1 MDLSNSYDTKFKTP
15 SLCKINPTDRDA
27 KTDAKV
33 LTRPYNLNLYY
44 PLPRK
49 SGSIYL
55 SFPAQM
61 CNLSNSDEKECMG
74 IALHHAGN
82 KDTFTLQNVTLHF
95 MQKFSAKIQCKIM
108 PQKVYVTKSE
118 AKYITPKFGCKICP
132 QKFTPLKLDAK
143 NILPQNLD
151 AKYVPKNS
159 RH

>member
-1 MDLSNSYDTKFKTP
+1 MALSNSYDTKFKTP
-15 SLCKINPTDRDA
+15 SQCKINLTDRHA

-61 CNLSNSDEKECMG
+61 CNLSNSNQKECMD

-82 KDTFTLQNVTLHF
+82 KDTFTFQNVTLHV
-95 MQKFSAKIQCKIM
+95 M
-108 PQKVYVTKSE
+108 
-118 AKYITPKFGCKICP
+118 
-132 QKFTPLKLDAK
+132 
-143 NILPQNLD
+143 
-151 AKYVPKNS
+151 
-159 RH
+159 

>member
-1 MDLSNSYDTKFKTP
+1 MTQSSKLQVN
-15 SLCKINPTDRDA
+15 LTDRHA

-49 SGSIYL
+49 SGSYYL

-61 CNLSNSDEKECMG
+61 CNLSNSDQKECMG

-82 KDTFTLQNVTLHF
+82 KDTFTRQNVTLHF
-95 MQKFSAKIQCKIM
+95 TQKFNAKLCRKKFMSQ
-108 PQKVYVTKSE
+108 KSE
-118 AKYITPKFGCKICP
+118 AKYITPKFECKICP

-143 NILPQNLD
+143 I
-151 AKYVPKNS
+151 
-159 RH
+159 